1 MWGILMSLSVF
12 GILMSLSVFTRLHC
26 LPHAYYDECAFHKC
40 DRNTIKRSFCALQLK
55 QMGLKTDLHPL
66 SDYAM
71 LLSLS
76 QSLKPL
82 PQ

>member
-1 MWGILMSLSVF
+1 
-12 GILMSLSVFTRLHC
+12 MSLSVFTLH
-26 LPHAYYDECAFHKC
+26 LPHAYVPYDECAFHKC
-40 DRNTIKRSFCALQLK
+40 DKNTIKRSFCALQLK
-55 QMGLKTDLHPL
+55 QMGLKTHPHL
-66 SDYAM
+66 LKDYVM